1 MVKYILRRVA
11 ISLVV
16 LLVGSVL
23 LFFLVTISGDPLED
37 LRESQSPNRDN
48 QMRQRTANMGLNT
61 PWWERYLV
69 WLQGASRCVIGQCD
83 LGTNREGVQV
93 LGMLG
98 TAASSTL
105 RLVILATIL
114 SIVIGIAL
122 GILTAIRQYSGFD
135 YAVTFM
141 AFLFFSLPVFWA
153 AVLLKEYAAIRFN
166 NWLADPNISVTFML
180 VMGLIA
186 AFSVQLAVGG
196 PWKRRLISAAVVFVF
211 VVGIL
216 YYFDAVRWFSQPSVG
231 LPIYILSALG
241 AGVLVLG
248 MTMGFGNRG
257 VLYSVGATV
266 AIGIIS
272 YSFLR
277 GQLLSNPSAV
287 LLLGSFAFAIA
298 VAVAVSFLFG
308 GFSRK
313 HAIGLSISTA
323 SVMSFLALV
332 DLMLTNWTNYYAINK
347 RPIPTIGAV
356 TPNLN
361 GDFWQSF
368 IDVATHLLLPTT
380 VLMLVS
386 LAGYTRYTRASML
399 EVLNQDYIRT
409 ARSKGLPER
418 TVITKHAFRNS
429 LIPLTTIIA
438 FDFAGLIGGAVITE
452 TVFGWKGM
460 GELFKTGLQNV
471 DPQPVMAFFLVTGIA
486 AITMNL
492 VADLLYA
499 VLDPRITR

>member
-11 ISLVV
+11 ISTVV

-23 LFFLVTISGDPLED
+23 LYFLITISGDPLED

-48 QMRQRTANMGLNT
+48 QMRQRSANMGLHL
-61 PWWERYLV
+61 PWWERYIV
-69 WLQGASRCVIGQCD
+69 WLRGAASCVIGQCD
-83 LGTNREGVQV
+83 LGTNREGVPV
-93 LGMLG
+93 GGML
-98 TAASSTL
+98 TVAASSTL
-105 RLVILATIL
+105 RLVILATLL

-166 NWLADPNISVTFML
+166 NWLADPNISLFFMIGAGL
-180 VMGLIA
+180 VA
-186 AFSVQLAVGG
+186 ALAVGLAVGG
-196 PWKRRLISAAVVFVF
+196 GLRRILISMGATFAF

-216 YYFDAVRWFSQPSVG
+216 YYFDVVRWFTQPSVG
-231 LPIYILSALG
+231 LPVFILASAG
-241 AGVLVLG
+241 AAALILA
-248 MTMGFGNRG
+248 MTMGFDNRK
-257 VLYSVGATV
+257 VVTAVGATTG
-266 AIGIIS
+266 IGIVAYAI
-272 YSFLR
+272 LR
-277 GQLLSNPSAV
+277 GMLLSSPSTGF
-287 LLLGSFAFAIA
+287 LLLCFAFAIL
-298 VAVAVSFLFG
+298 VAVACGYLLG

-313 HAIGLSISTA
+313 HAIGLSIGVA
-323 SVMSFLALV
+323 MVMSFIALM
-332 DLMLTNWTNYYAINK
+332 DLMLTNWSHYYSINK

-361 GDFWQSF
+361 GDYWQSF
-368 IDVATHLLLPTT
+368 IDVATHLMLPTL

-429 LIPLTTIIA
+429 LIPLTTIVA

-460 GELFKTGLQNV
+460 GELFRAGLANV
-471 DPQPVMAFFLVTGIA
+471 DPPPVMAFFLVTGIA
-486 AITMNL
+486 AIVMNL
-492 VADLLYA
+492 VADLMYA